1 MALSGR
7 AGATTL
13 GEPLPGDNVNREEAN
28 RILDNLKEG
37 IDYPLAVINR
47 CLDYTGDRAH
57 APMRSAGMEGPL
69 PQEGW
74 RGRLRQRAIMVAAS
88 RQ

>member
-1 MALSGR
+1 M
-7 AGATTL
+7 T
-13 GEPLPGDNVNREEAN
+13 REEAN

-37 IDYPLAVINR
+37 SDYPLAVINR

-69 PQEGW
+69 PDEGY
-74 RGRLRQRAIMVAAS
+74 RGRLRSRALLVDAS
-88 RQ
+88 LR